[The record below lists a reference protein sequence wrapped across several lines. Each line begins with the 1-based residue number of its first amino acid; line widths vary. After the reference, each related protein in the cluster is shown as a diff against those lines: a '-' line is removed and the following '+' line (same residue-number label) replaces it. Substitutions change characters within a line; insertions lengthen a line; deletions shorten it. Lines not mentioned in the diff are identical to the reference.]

1 MIDWE
6 EIACTGDED
15 KLKSAKL
22 WLFQE
27 NIRLE
32 NERRELD
39 ASRDK
44 FLDERVR
51 FRRDLEEL
59 IVARCRKGKGL
70 RKKICSLKR
79 KWQSCRT
86 VSGSWKRIEKLW
98 TNRKKSFPH

>member
-27 NIRLE
+27 NSRLE
-32 NERRELD
+32 NGRRELD

-59 IVARCRKGKGL
+59 NRR
-70 RKKICSLKR
+70 
-79 KWQSCRT
+79 RT